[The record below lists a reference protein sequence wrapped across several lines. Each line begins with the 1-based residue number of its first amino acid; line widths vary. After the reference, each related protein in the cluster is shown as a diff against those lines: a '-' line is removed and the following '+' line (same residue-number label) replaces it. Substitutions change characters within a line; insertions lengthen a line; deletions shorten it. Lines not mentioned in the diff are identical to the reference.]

1 MAAFNSIAPM
11 RRTAV
16 SRAVLAQFPVQK
28 ISTIPEPL
36 RIPAYKFILA
46 VAAAQHGLR
55 RPVGKLFPGVP
66 Q

>member
-1 MAAFNSIAPM
+1 MAVFHSIAPS

-28 ISTIPEPL
+28 NSTIPVPL
-36 RIPAYKFILA
+36 RTPAYQFILA

-55 RPVGKLFPGVP
+55 RPVGKLFPGVSV
-66 Q
+66 